1 MRMEFNAS
9 GFGFQR
15 EIVMRHAFLTEQ
27 PGRLAREKMRGVERE
42 QNFGED
48 GFDAR
53 LSCLARDG
61 IGDVVPARI
70 NRIAEAEQCRA
81 ALGKRPRSPFFLSLA
96 RALENSRQIACAGG
110 WKARDDFICGW
121 IDRIHEACL

>member
-1 MRMEFNAS
+1 MEFSPA

-15 EIVMRHAFLTEQ
+15 EIVMRHAFGTEP
-27 PGRLAREKMRGVERE
+27 PGRLSREKMRSVERQ

-53 LSCLARDG
+53 LSCFARDS

-70 NRIAEAEQCRA
+70 NRIAKAEQSRA
-81 ALGKRPRSPFFLSLA
+81 ALGKRPRNPFCLSLA
-96 RALENSRQIACAGG
+96 GTLENTRQIACAGG
-110 WKARDDFICGW
+110 WKACDDFV
-121 IDRIHEACL
+121 